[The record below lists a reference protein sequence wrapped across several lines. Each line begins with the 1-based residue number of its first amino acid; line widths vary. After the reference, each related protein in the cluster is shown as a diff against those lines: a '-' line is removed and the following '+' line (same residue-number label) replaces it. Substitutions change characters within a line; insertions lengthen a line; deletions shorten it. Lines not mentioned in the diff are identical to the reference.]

1 MCPNSRVMN
10 LNRSHVELWVKYVLN
25 MIYPFSEKLNCN
37 WILVEF
43 WRQLLQALLT
53 TKPAFK
59 LPNLFFLNTEAED
72 LQHYE
77 FQYTLIPINIFF
89 LKGKQLL
96 IRHTAIKSAAAATP
110 TIHQPPSQQPAD
122 GAPRTATCQC
132 FCLSEEFI

>member
-1 MCPNSRVMN
+1 M
-10 LNRSHVELWVKYVLN
+10 
-25 MIYPFSEKLNCN
+25 
-37 WILVEF
+37 
-43 WRQLLQALLT
+43 QALLT

-96 IRHTAIKSAAAATP
+96 IRHKAIKSAAAATP

>member
-1 MCPNSRVMN
+1 
-10 LNRSHVELWVKYVLN
+10 
-25 MIYPFSEKLNCN
+25 MIYPFSEKLNN

-89 LKGKQLL
+89 SKG
-96 IRHTAIKSAAAATP
+96 SNWW
-110 TIHQPPSQQPAD
+110 
-122 GAPRTATCQC
+122 
-132 FCLSEEFI
+132 